1 MREEIEATIRAS
13 FWRNRYVLALAEQKE
28 VKHRLKIFEANYKNV
43 LERLINQPVSAIEAC
58 HGDIIIYE

>member
-43 LERLINQPVSAIEAC
+43 LERLINQPATAIL
-58 HGDIIIYE
+58 